1 MEAGFSKIKAES
13 LKELFVKDIEAK
25 IISGQLRPGEKLP
38 PEREL
43 AAMTGV
49 SRSIVNSGIIELSSK
64 GFVRVIPR
72 RGTIVEDYKNEG
84 TSSMLSSIMNYHEG
98 KLSLRLFNN
107 MMDTRLLIEV
117 ESAGLAAENRTE
129 EDLIVLQRL
138 LNAAQE
144 DDTIENR
151 VNCNYNFHHRVTL
164 ASGNMVYAMIFKSFE
179 PACKNLIRYYFQT
192 GDYLEQSLLA
202 HVTLFDALKE
212 QNKEKAKQTMEEILL
227 EGRNKLALVAV
238 TE

>member
-1 MEAGFSKIKAES
+1 MEAGFSKIKAEG

-25 IISGQLRPGEKLP
+25 IISGQLSPGEKLP
-38 PEREL
+38 AEREL

-49 SRSIVNSGIIELSSK
+49 SRSIVNSGILELASK

-72 RGTIVEDYKNEG
+72 RGTIVKDYKNEG
-84 TSSMLSSIMNYHEG
+84 TSSILSSIMNYHQG
-98 KLSLRLFNN
+98 KLNLRLFNN

-117 ESAGLAAENRTE
+117 ECAGLAAINRTE
-129 EDLIVLQRL
+129 EDLIILGSL
-138 LNAAQE
+138 IKNAKGE
-144 DDTIENR
+144 NGIESR
-151 VNCNYNFHHRVTL
+151 VDCNYNFHHRITI

-192 GDYLEQSLLA
+192 GDYLEQSLASHL
-202 HVTLFDALKE
+202 TLLEALTK
-212 QNKEKAKQTMEEILL
+212 QNEEKARQTMEQILL
-227 EGRNKLALVAV
+227 EGRDKLARVAV